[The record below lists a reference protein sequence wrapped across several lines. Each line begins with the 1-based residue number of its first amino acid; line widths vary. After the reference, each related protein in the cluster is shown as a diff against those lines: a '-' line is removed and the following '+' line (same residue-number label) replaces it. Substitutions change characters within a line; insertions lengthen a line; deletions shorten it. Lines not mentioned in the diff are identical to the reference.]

1 MQKSPQDCWPG
12 LQKMF
17 SPRISQD
24 PANCTVQPVAVCA
37 CGPESMRPNSRISQD
52 VRPGARTGDRSH
64 QLQGDSRRLYCRRD
78 DLLFAGMRARSTSD
92 ITAASR
98 GDSFA
103 SLNRVIYARR
113 APDARGPR
121 PGRARGFQLHQGDS
135 RRLDNQL
142 FTSMR
147 HDRQATVSVR
157 RSPGPL

>member
-1 MQKSPQDCWPG
+1 
-12 LQKMF
+12 MF

-78 DLLFAGMRARSTSD
+78 DLLFAGMRARSTSN
-92 ITAASR
+92 ITTASR

-103 SLNRVIYARR
+103 SLYRVIYARR
-113 APDARGPR
+113 APDARR
-121 PGRARGFQLHQGDS
+121 RAPGARGDSNSIKATRGDS
-135 RRLDNQL
+135 IISYSPACGMIDKQRCQ
-142 FTSMR
+142 SAVA
-147 HDRQATVSVR
+147 QVR
-157 RSPGPL
+157 YSQSLS